1 MRYDYILF
9 DLDGTITEPFEGI
22 TKALSYSL
30 EKFGIKIEDRNS
42 LRVCIG
48 PPLWDTYTEMFGLSD
63 ADADKATDYYREYY
77 DNGGAFDCLIYD
89 GIEDMLKRLHESP
102 CKVLLAT
109 SKPEVMANVVLS
121 HFGLDKYFDIICGA
135 SLDRSRS
142 SKASVVKYA
151 LERAGVTD
159 KSRCIMIG
167 DRKFDVEGAR
177 ENGLSTLGITHGYGD
192 RAELEGAGAIQIF
205 DDTYSLCE
213 FLLN

>member
-1 MRYDYILF
+1 MDILSYLPQTDVWQTLQKTDKHIYLYGTGNGADKIVAVCDRY
-9 DLDGTITEPFEGI
+9 GI
-22 TKALSYSL
+22 TVEGFFASDDFVRGQSFHGQRVLKFSEVLDKHGAENVAVLVSFASAL
-30 EKFGIKIEDRNS
+30 
-42 LRVCIG
+42 
-48 PPLWDTYTEMFGLSD
+48 
-63 ADADKATDYYREYY
+63 
-77 DNGGAFDCLIYD
+77 
-89 GIEDMLKRLHESP
+89 
-102 CKVLLAT
+102 
-109 SKPEVMANVVLS
+109 PEVMANVVLS